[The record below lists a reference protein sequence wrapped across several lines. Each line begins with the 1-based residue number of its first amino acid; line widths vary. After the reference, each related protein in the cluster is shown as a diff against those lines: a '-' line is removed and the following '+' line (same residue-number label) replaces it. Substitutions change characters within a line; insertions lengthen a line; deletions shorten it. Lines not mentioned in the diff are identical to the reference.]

1 MALPKSVCVFCG
13 AQNSVPDKHLKMG
26 EEFGRMLAEKGIAM
40 VYGGGDCGI
49 MGRVANASM
58 KHKGKVLGVFPM
70 ALKSIENEHP
80 GLTETIIVE
89 GMHERKKIMFDRS
102 EALVVLP
109 GGFGTMDEMFEV
121 ITWKQIGLHSKPIV
135 IFNHDGYW
143 DPLAGLMDN
152 IINTGFA
159 LKETR
164 HYFKIVTSLED
175 LFRAIE
181 V

>member
-1 MALPKSVCVFCG
+1 MALPRSICVFCG
-13 AQNSVPDKHLKMG
+13 AQNKVPEKHLKMG
-26 EEFGRMLAEKGIAM
+26 EEFGRMLAEKGVTM

-58 KHKGKVLGVFPM
+58 KHGGRVLGVFPM

-102 EALVVLP
+102 DAIVVLP
-109 GGFGTMDEMFEV
+109 GGFGTLDEMFEV
-121 ITWKQIGLHSKPIV
+121 ITWKQIGLHTKPIV
-135 IFNHDGYW
+135 IYNHDGYW
-143 DPLAGLMDN
+143 NHLATLMEN
-152 IINTGFA
+152 IIDTGFA
-159 LKETR
+159 LQETKR
-164 HYFKIVTSLED
+164 YFAIVDTLED
-175 LFRAIE
+175 VFRAME